1 MTVSLNELR
10 YPMSQLLSLSNK
22 VGGPAYPALLRG

>member
-10 YPMSQLLSLSNK
+10 YPVSRLFSLSNK
-22 VGGPAYPALLRG
+22 LGGPAYPALLRG

>member
-22 VGGPAYPALLRG
+22 VGGQLIRPS